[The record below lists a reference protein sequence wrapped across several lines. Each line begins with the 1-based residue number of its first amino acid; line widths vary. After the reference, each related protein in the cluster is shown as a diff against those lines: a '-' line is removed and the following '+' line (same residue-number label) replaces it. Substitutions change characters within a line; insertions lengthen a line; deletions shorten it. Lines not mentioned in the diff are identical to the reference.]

1 MKKSRF
7 AEEQIAGGILL
18 DHQTGDNTTALRAY
32 LISHVFLAD
41 EDARID
47 DLRQQVVPIAAVR
60 VCQVHAEITAGAEQ
74 PMAAGANLAIN
85 THTGFA
91 VSGCG
96 PQIVT

>member
-32 LISHVFLAD
+32 LISHVLLAD

-60 VCQVHAEITAGAEQ
+60 VCQVHAERDNPADSVAHTA
-74 PMAAGANLAIN
+74 
-85 THTGFA
+85 THQSA
-91 VSGCG
+91 R
-96 PQIVT
+96 